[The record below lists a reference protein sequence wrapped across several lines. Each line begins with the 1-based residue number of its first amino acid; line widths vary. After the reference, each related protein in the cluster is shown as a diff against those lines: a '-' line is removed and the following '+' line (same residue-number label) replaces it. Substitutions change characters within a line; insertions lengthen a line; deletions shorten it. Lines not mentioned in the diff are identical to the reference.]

1 MTRNCSLQ
9 LWPRLVELSEAGHQS
24 HAGVVVGFISLPG
37 LSLEFLLGKPD
48 KWRYR
53 YFMKSFRKSLISRKF
68 YCYFPYEKS
77 FLLMSKYNLLLR
89 ILRIIKD
96 NHCVVLTTSV
106 GGKESSTNIISFFLI
121 NFLLL
126 ILSTNEI

>member
-37 LSLEFLLGKPD
+37 LSLEFLLGEPD

-77 FLLMSKYNLLLR
+77 FLLMSKYNLLLG

-96 NHCVVLTTSV
+96 NHCVVSV
-106 GGKESSTNIISFFLI
+106 GGTESSTNIISFLLI

-126 ILSTNEI
+126 ILLTNEI